1 MALRKQAIEE
11 ARRSQGVSDHQSGRN
26 DSGEGAPYLS
36 PRDVAE
42 RWRCSLSSVYR
53 IAAEESFTR
62 LRLGNAKKGKN
73 SMIRYMRKEV
83 EAYEESRRFSS

>member
-1 MALRKQAIEE
+1 MKGLSEM
-11 ARRSQGVSDHQSGRN
+11 G
-26 DSGEGAPYLS
+26 PYLS
-36 PRDVAE
+36 PRDLAD

-53 IAAEESFTR
+53 VAEEESFTR

-73 SMIRYMRKEV
+73 SMIRYLRREV